1 MAFVN
6 EYISQEDIKRYNLIE
21 LQNYYYKLDYSDPF
35 DPKTEKLRWT
45 IDKERNIWLLDAI
58 SRHLPD
64 PREGWTGEVYFVLYY
79 QGRKI
84 EIVLEAIGGD
94 KTLDPIPYV
103 WKVLRIKEEDIKG
116 FDKEDKQEM
125 LKVLQ
130 EALSEYGLNGWAD
143 YEYEELG
150 SKRPKVIAELI
161 VEAK

>member
-6 EYISQEDIKRYNLIE
+6 EYISQEDIEKYNLIE
-21 LQNYYYKLDYSDPF
+21 LMNYYYELDYSGPF
-35 DPKTEKLRWT
+35 NPKYRKLSWT

-64 PREGWTGEVYFVLYY
+64 HREGWTGEVYFVLYY
-79 QGRKI
+79 KGRKI

-116 FDKEDKQEM
+116 FDKKDKQEM
-125 LKVLQ
+125 FKVLQ